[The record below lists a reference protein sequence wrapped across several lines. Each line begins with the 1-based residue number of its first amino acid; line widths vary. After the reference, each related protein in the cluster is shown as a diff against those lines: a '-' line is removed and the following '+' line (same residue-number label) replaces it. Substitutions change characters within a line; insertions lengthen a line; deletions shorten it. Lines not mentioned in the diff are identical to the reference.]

1 MTDSPAPNP
10 RRPSILVVCGT
21 GEHSDPWHNLKATSG
36 AIAAVVAGFGDVRLI
51 DTNELNSSQQL
62 ADLMVVNTSADLS
75 APPTDSNVIVDVIA
89 AHHRAGRPILAM
101 HSAVLAFPDDRRW
114 ADILGGRWE
123 PGVSMH
129 PQIGRALV
137 QRRPLPNAL
146 GIPAF
151 ANDFVLYDE
160 RYSFLT
166 LTKDV
171 RVVADHTEDGLTHP
185 LVWWSERTSQGGAV
199 AYDALGH
206 GVESFD
212 SDEHRTWVLDASRS
226 LLATFTGPKSGEVGE
241 R

>member
-1 MTDSPAPNP
+1 MTDPPTPKP
-10 RRPSILVVCGT
+10 RPPRILVVCGI
-21 GEHSDPWHNLKATSG
+21 GEHSDPWHNLEATSA
-36 AIAAVVAGFGDVRLI
+36 AIAAVVAGLGDVRLI
-51 DTNELNSSQQL
+51 DTNQLDSSQQQ

-75 APPTDSNVIVDVIA
+75 APPTDSAGIVDIIV
-89 AHHRAGRPILAM
+89 AHHRSGRPILAM
-101 HSAVLAFPDDRRW
+101 HSAALAFPDDRRW
-114 ADILGGRWE
+114 APILGGRWE

-137 QRRPLPNAL
+137 QRRPLPNSLAV
-146 GIPAF
+146 PAF

-212 SDEHRTWVLDASRS
+212 SHEHRTWVLDASRS
-226 LLATFTGPKSGEVGE
+226 LLATFNGPKW
-241 R
+241 RR